1 MTRGDVPE
9 WAKKRACELANAD
22 ISNPIPYRE
31 SHIGSYGHSAITAL
45 ALYIAQHEEP
55 PVDPLLAEARTIC
68 ADVWE
73 SRGSKVAASQYRA
86 GVFDA
91 GSGPSM
97 SIALAALRRGME
109 LAKERQP

>member
-55 PVDPLLAEARTIC
+55 PVDPLFEALFAVVEMGRYDTREQTALLREELA
-68 ADVWE
+68 
-73 SRGSKVAASQYRA
+73 
-86 GVFDA
+86 
-91 GSGPSM
+91 
-97 SIALAALRRGME
+97 RRGLKIVE
-109 LAKERQP
+109 AK